1 MKSETEKWLE
11 QVKKDIR
18 AANNSFNSRDYEWAC
33 FQAHQAVEKS
43 LKALII
49 EKKSFL
55 IKTHDLVL
63 LAKKLDAPEDI
74 KIKCSKINPSY
85 IDTRYPDVPKAY
97 SEVEVR
103 EIVKLSEEVISWI
116 EKNL

>member
-1 MKSETEKWLE
+1 MKPETEKWLK
-11 QVKKDIR
+11 QAKKDMR
-18 AANNSFNSRDYEWAC
+18 AANNSLNSKDYEWAC

-49 EKKSFL
+49 EKNSSL

-63 LAKKLDAPEDI
+63 LAKKLDAPEEI

-85 IDTRYPDVPKAY
+85 VDTRYPDAPKAY
-97 SEVEVR
+97 SEE
-103 EIVKLSEEVISWI
+103 EAKDIVKLAEEVMA
-116 EKNL
+116 